1 MLPVCTFDSIKF
13 IFCTVHFILAK
24 EFILCADLDC
34 HSGQALRLDAGT
46 FRDQLTLEYSVNSD
60 ASIVAERDW
69 FCPCKALLEEDVFK
83 ISGDKRVF
91 NRVTIVIKSL
101 HHVSSPAFV
110 QS

>member
-1 MLPVCTFDSIKF
+1 MLPVCTFDSIKL
-13 IFCTVHFILAK
+13 IFGTIYFILAK
-24 EFILCADLDC
+24 EFILCADQDC
-34 HSGQALRLDAGT
+34 HSWQTLRLDART

-69 FCPCKALLEEDVFK
+69 FCPCIALFEEDVLK
-83 ISGDKRVF
+83 VSGDKRVF
-91 NRVTIVIKSL
+91 NWVTIVIKSL